1 MTTLL
6 VSGLSSVAAPGA
18 MTPVTLALEGHMLV
32 SLWKPIVLFLPFIG
46 WAWVITSYYDKHAAR
61 FFLPRET
68 WNLVHMLCGLAAVVG
83 ALAMPIQSELGFLAA
98 FGVMM
103 FILCGD
109 LAAYAIMANR
119 DERVPEE
126 FHVRLD
132 LSKWKESRAQ
142 KTQAK
147 KQGKVELV
155 IKGPDKTVL
164 PVAEND
170 TPEFAVRVI
179 AESVVIRALDLRG
192 SQLDLGPGGKD
203 GAYSASYLVDG
214 VRQGGDAL
222 PPADAIK
229 VIDFWKACAKLD
241 LTDRRRRLMGEINVE
256 RGAEKHKLRIIASGA
271 QGGMRLMVLIDPEKQ
286 VRRKAPELGMLE
298 PQMAELKAIV
308 AEPVGVV
315 LLASPPDM
323 GRTSTLY
330 ALLKMH
336 DAYTSNVQTVE
347 MEPQDSL
354 EGIRQNPFEGKGEGP
369 EYATLARSILRRDPQ
384 VLGVAELPDDATA
397 KEIAK
402 TEVERTRVYLSLRAD
417 NALAAIQVYV
427 KAVGDAELA
436 AKGLR
441 GVLAQKLARKLCVN
455 CRQAYVPSPDM
466 LKKLGLP
473 PDKVKQLFKKGG
485 QVLIKGNRPEVC
497 PVCRGIGYTGQ
508 EGLFEVFRIGDPER
522 ALIKAGNFAGLR
534 AEFRKKGLPTI
545 QQAALRKAVEG
556 TTSVEE
562 VLRVTAETP
571 AGAPA
576 RPAAAKPTAPEKKEG
591 SSGPAVP
598 VA

>member
-6 VSGLSSVAAPGA
+6 VSGLSTVAAPGA
-18 MTPVTLALEGHMLV
+18 MSPAVLGLEGHMLV
-32 SLWKPIVLFLPFIG
+32 SVWKPLLLLLPFVG
-46 WAWVITSYYDKHAAR
+46 WAWIITSYYDKHAAR

-68 WNLVHMLCGLAAVVG
+68 WNLIHMTCGLLAAVG
-83 ALAMPIQSELGFLAA
+83 ALAIPIEGEVGFWIGFATMLAILG
-98 FGVMM
+98 
-103 FILCGD
+103 GD
-109 LAAYAIMANR
+109 LGAYAIMANR

-132 LSKWKESRAQ
+132 LSKWKEARAQ
-142 KTQAK
+142 KAVAK

-155 IKGPDKTVL
+155 IKGPDKSA
-164 PVAEND
+164 VAVPEND
-170 TPEFAVRVI
+170 TPEFAVRVL
-179 AESVVIRALDLRG
+179 AEAVVIRALDQRA
-192 SQLDLGPGGKD
+192 SQFDLGPGGKD
-203 GAYSASYLVDG
+203 GAYAASYLVDG
-214 VRQGGDAL
+214 VRQAGDAL

-241 LTDRRRRLMGEINVE
+241 LTDRRRRLMAELTVE
-256 RGAEKHKLRIIASGA
+256 RGPDKHKLRVIASGA

-286 VRRKAPELGMLE
+286 VRRKTPDLGLLE
-298 PQMAELKAIV
+298 PQLTELKAMV
-308 AEPVGVV
+308 GEPVGVV

-384 VLGVAELPDDATA
+384 VLGIAELPDDATA

-402 TEVERTRVYLSLRAD
+402 AEVERTRVYLSLRAD

-427 KAVGDAELA
+427 KAVGDVELA

-473 PDKVKQLFKKGG
+473 ADKVKQLFKKGG

-508 EGLFEVFRIGDPER
+508 EGVFEVFRIGDAER
-522 ALIKAGNFAGLR
+522 ALITAGNFSGLR

-562 VLRVTAETP
+562 VLRVTAE
-571 AGAPA
+571 AAVPA
-576 RPAAAKPTAPEKKEG
+576 RPPVKPATPGQKEG

-598 VA
+598 VG